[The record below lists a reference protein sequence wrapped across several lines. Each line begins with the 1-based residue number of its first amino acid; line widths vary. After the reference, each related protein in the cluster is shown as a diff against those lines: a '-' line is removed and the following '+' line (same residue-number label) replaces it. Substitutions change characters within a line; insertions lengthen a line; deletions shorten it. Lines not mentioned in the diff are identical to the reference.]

1 MGSLAA
7 EVETETETE
16 RQAEKKRQTQA
27 EILLDIANENG
38 IKLFKTP
45 DGEAYT
51 QLPVKGHW
59 ETYRLTDRAVK
70 DWLIYEY
77 RKQENGVPNK
87 TAMEQTIDDLG
98 AKARF
103 DSPTQ
108 EVHLRLAWQDGVL
121 YLDLH
126 NEHHEVVRI

>member
-1 MGSLAA
+1 MGSLAP
-7 EVETETETE
+7 EVETETE
-16 RQAEKKRQTQA
+16 RQTEKKRPTQA

-59 ETYRLTDRAVK
+59 ETYKLSDRAVK

-77 RKQENGVPNK
+77 RKQADGVPNK
-87 TAMEQTIDDLG
+87 TAMEQTIEALG
-98 AKARF
+98 AETRF
-103 DSPTQ
+103 DCPTQ
-108 EVHLRLAWQDGVL
+108 EVHLRLAWQDDSL

-126 NEHHEVVRI
+126 ND